1 MAKACSIRVEHSS
14 NIGPQFKT
22 TQTTCIPS
30 LSAED
35 TRHLPASSVKPVL
48 TPLQPIKLLRSLFLF
63 LRYLVLP
70 WSETILIFLQETI
83 SLKIKE
89 EQEARSMF
97 DNLIQNKNYDF
108 FFQLAK
114 TRHKNVKKNR
124 ICTIIENEEGKIM
137 IYPYLKMKAL
147 DKDCALSIYISANK
161 QKIAKVVICAQT
173 IEKDVENFCKN
184 LSIDI
189 VLLDQYDCYQ
199 YLFKEY
205 DFFPQQTHTPSSSS
219 KHKQIFGYAFNR
231 SRTKG
236 YAISAM
242 LLLAISFFIRQNLYY
257 CIVATI
263 LLLFALLST
272 LQSSNT
278 RENLKK
284 I

>member
-1 MAKACSIRVEHSS
+1 MFLS
-14 NIGPQFKT
+14 NF
-22 TQTTCIPS
+22 
-30 LSAED
+30 LSNFNIFVNKKIMKMF
-35 TRHLPASSVKPVL
+35 LNVL
-48 TPLQPIKLLRSLFLF
+48 KWLIKFALVFMIF
-63 LRYLVLP
+63 FIWLRYAFDSDLQAALISLP
-70 WSETILIFLQETI
+70 CGMIVIALINLLTRNKKETI

-124 ICTIIENEEGKIM
+124 IYTIIENEEGKIM

-147 DKDCALSIYISANK
+147 DKDCALSIYISAKK

-231 SRTKG
+231 SRAKG

>member
-1 MAKACSIRVEHSS
+1 MFL
-14 NIGPQFKT
+14 N
-22 TQTTCIPS
+22 
-30 LSAED
+30 
-35 TRHLPASSVKPVL
+35 VL
-48 TPLQPIKLLRSLFLF
+48 KWLIKFALVFMIF
-63 LRYLVLP
+63 FIWLRYAFDSDLQAALISLP
-70 WSETILIFLQETI
+70 CGMIVIALINLLTRNKKETI

-124 ICTIIENEEGKIM
+124 IYTIIENEEGKIM

-161 QKIAKVVICAQT
+161 QKIAKVIICAQT

-219 KHKQIFGYAFNR
+219 KFKQILGYAFNR
-231 SRTKG
+231 SRAKG

-272 LQSSNT
+272 LQSSNI
-278 RENLKK
+278 KK
-284 I
+284 FEKDLNKN

>member
-1 MAKACSIRVEHSS
+1 MFLS
-14 NIGPQFKT
+14 NF
-22 TQTTCIPS
+22 
-30 LSAED
+30 LSNFNIFVNKKIMKMF
-35 TRHLPASSVKPVL
+35 LNVL
-48 TPLQPIKLLRSLFLF
+48 KWLIKFALVFMIF
-63 LRYLVLP
+63 FIWLRYAFDSDLQAALISLP
-70 WSETILIFLQETI
+70 CGMIVIALINLLTRNKKETI

-205 DFFPQQTHTPSSSS
+205 DFFPQQTHIPSSSS
-219 KHKQIFGYAFNR
+219 KYKQIFGYAFNR
-231 SRTKG
+231 SRAKG

>member
-1 MAKACSIRVEHSS
+1 MFLS
-14 NIGPQFKT
+14 NF
-22 TQTTCIPS
+22 
-30 LSAED
+30 LSNFNIFVNKKIMKMF
-35 TRHLPASSVKPVL
+35 LNVL
-48 TPLQPIKLLRSLFLF
+48 KWLIKFALVFMIF
-63 LRYLVLP
+63 FIWLRYAFDSDLQAALISLP
-70 WSETILIFLQETI
+70 CGIIVIALINLLTRNKKETI

-161 QKIAKVVICAQT
+161 QKIAKVVICAQA

-205 DFFPQQTHTPSSSS
+205 DFFPQQAHTPSSSS

-278 RENLKK
+278 QKNLKK

>member
-1 MAKACSIRVEHSS
+1 MFL
-14 NIGPQFKT
+14 N
-22 TQTTCIPS
+22 
-30 LSAED
+30 
-35 TRHLPASSVKPVL
+35 VL
-48 TPLQPIKLLRSLFLF
+48 KWLIKFALVFMIF
-63 LRYLVLP
+63 FIWLRYAFDSDLQAALISLP
-70 WSETILIFLQETI
+70 CGMIVIALINLLTRNKKETI

-147 DKDCALSIYISANK
+147 DKDCALSIYISAKK
-161 QKIAKVVICAQT
+161 QKIAKVIICAQT

-205 DFFPQQTHTPSSSS
+205 DFFPQQTHTSSSSS
-219 KHKQIFGYAFNR
+219 KYKQIFGYAFNR
-231 SRTKG
+231 SRAKG